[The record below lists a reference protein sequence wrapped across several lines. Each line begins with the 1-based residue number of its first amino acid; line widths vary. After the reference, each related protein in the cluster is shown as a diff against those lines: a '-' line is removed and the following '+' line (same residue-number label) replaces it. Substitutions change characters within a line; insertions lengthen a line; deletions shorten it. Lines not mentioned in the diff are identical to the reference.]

1 MTPYEKAHDLVRRYY
16 QIVPN
21 FDSAKDCAGLAV
33 FEIIE
38 DRTDGELDS
47 AYWQEVRVEVY
58 ALGSP
63 HINTEARADRFNEE
77 LTNYNK

>member
-1 MTPYEKAHDLVRRYY
+1 MENLSPYEKAKDLVRRYY

-21 FDSAKDCAGLAV
+21 FDTAKDCAGLAV
-33 FEIIE
+33 YELIE
-38 DRTDGELDS
+38 DRINKGLETEDLQQLRIEI
-47 AYWQEVRVEVY
+47 Y

-77 LTNYNK
+77 LN

>member
-1 MTPYEKAHDLVRRYY
+1 MGQYEKAKDLVRRYY

-21 FDSAKDCAGLAV
+21 FDTAKDCAGLAV
-33 FEIIE
+33 YELIE
-38 DRTDGELDS
+38 DRISKGLD
-47 AYWQEVRVEVY
+47 AEDLQQLRIEIY

-77 LTNYNK
+77 LNNN